1 MAGLTFTELGAG
13 DPVVALGDG
22 FAGSEG
28 HNLLAERFRVIVV
41 GGDAGGALG
50 EAVAA
55 WAVEAGLEK
64 LGILAIGDAA
74 SEALTAAEAAGERVR
89 SIVLVSPPA
98 SLAGAGPIAP
108 GLRTPKAVLLGT
120 DDASQPRDVV
130 SLWRRAL
137 PHCNAVLVYGAGAD
151 LATERPRAFADAA
164 GDFLERQARFGF
176 MTESVAVLPA

>member
-1 MAGLTFTELGAG
+1 MADLTFTELGAG
-13 DPVVALGDG
+13 EPVVVLGDG

-28 HNLLAERFRVIVV
+28 HRLLAERFRVIAVE
-41 GGDAGGALG
+41 GDGVGALG

-55 WAVEAGLEK
+55 WAAETGLER
-64 LGILAIGDAA
+64 LGILAFGAAA

-98 SLAGAGPIAP
+98 RLAGTGLIAP
-108 GLRTPKAVLLGT
+108 GLKTPKAVLIGT
-120 DDASQPRDVV
+120 EDTSQPRDVV

-137 PHCNAVLVYGAGAD
+137 PHCNVVLVYGAGAD
-151 LATERPRAFADAA
+151 LAAERPKAFADAA
-164 GDFLERQARFGF
+164 GDFLERQARFGL